1 MPTNRGGRGAQ
12 GGQIHSLGTYYGV
25 TRSERYG
32 ALVGQ
37 SEDWTTLPVCVHGT
51 DGCFILQTNLLPWV
65 HAGLWLAGAPA
76 PYTKHYLC
84 CSKNSQPTT
93 QHAERSRD
101 DDRPGGQS
109 ATRESPETANSPGTL
124 QREGS
129 VSGAQRGLRLPAF
142 G

>member
-1 MPTNRGGRGAQ
+1 M
-12 GGQIHSLGTYYGV
+12 
-25 TRSERYG
+25 
-32 ALVGQ
+32 GQ

-124 QREGS
+124 QREGCYAD
-129 VSGAQRGLRLPAF
+129 VRPEAEASGRLLAGKGLCGGSDSATPKTTPENGLVRGYET
-142 G
+142 